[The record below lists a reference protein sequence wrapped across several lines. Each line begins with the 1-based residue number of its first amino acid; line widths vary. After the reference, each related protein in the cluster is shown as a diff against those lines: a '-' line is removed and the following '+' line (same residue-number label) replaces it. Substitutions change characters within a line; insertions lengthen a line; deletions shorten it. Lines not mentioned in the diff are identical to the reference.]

1 MQSRRQFVTKAA
13 ATGAAATI
21 SPMLLSQLASATG
34 VKAAGGV
41 TAFTD
46 GVASGEPTPN
56 SIVLWTRLAGA
67 GATNDVE
74 LIVSTDENFSK
85 TVAHATIKT
94 SNLVG
99 GSVKAQVAGLKAH
112 TQYYY
117 KFTTAGSISDTGRFR
132 TALPADSNAT
142 VKYAF
147 FSCMDFTHGYFNAF
161 KHMAEQDFDFVMMLG
176 DFIYAE
182 TYHTTAP
189 GDGTA
194 VRDDNIGS
202 PEPGYNEGRNVA
214 QTLADYRLKYSLY
227 RTDEHLKAVMAKFPV
242 IAIWDDHEVQNNY
255 AGGAGGDGGLPKNE
269 KYSVARRKA
278 GYQAWFEN
286 MPTYG
291 ARKGTTTMYRRLQY
305 GKTLDIIMMDQ
316 RQYRANQPCDD
327 AIVAACPTWDK
338 TRPFLGKEQMA
349 WVKKQLSASKANW
362 KVMGNELTM
371 MPTKV
376 LGGAFFGFDSW
387 QGYPKERTEL
397 LKYIDK
403 NKIKNVVWNTGDIH
417 TFIVGDVKLDGA
429 GTTAGG
435 KLGTGKST
443 GVEFVAGSITSSG
456 LGETDL
462 PAGTAGGKPVI
473 IKGHDANPNTPE
485 SIIKILRGINSWV
498 EDADFDHH
506 GYGSATV
513 SSSNYECELVRMATI
528 KALDDTTIAPNGIDA
543 DKKPKKSWK
552 WRIPSGA
559 KTTVGHR
566 LP

>member
-34 VKAAGGV
+34 VKAAGVATG
-41 TAFTD
+41 FTD

-67 GATNDVE
+67 GATNSVQ
-74 LIVSTDENFSK
+74 LIVSTDPGFSK
-85 TVAHATIKT
+85 TVAQSTIKT
-94 SNLVG
+94 SSLVG
-99 GSVKAQVAGLKAH
+99 GSVKAQVKGLKAH

-117 KFTTAGSISDTGRFR
+117 KFTTAGSISGTGRFR

-182 TYHTTAP
+182 TYHTVD
-189 GDGTA
+189 DGTA
-194 VRDDNIGS
+194 VRDDSIGS
-202 PEPGYNEGRNVA
+202 PEPGYNGDRKVA

-255 AGGAGGDGGLPKNE
+255 AGGGGINGGLPANE
-269 KYSVARRKA
+269 RYSVARRKA

-305 GKTLDIIMMDQ
+305 GKTLDVIMMDQ
-316 RQYRANQPCDD
+316 RQYRANQACDD
-327 AIVAACPTWDK
+327 AVVVACPTWDK
-338 TRPFLGKEQMA
+338 TRAFLGKEQMA

-376 LGGAFFGFDSW
+376 LGGSFFGFDSW
-387 QGYPKERTEL
+387 QGYPKERAEL
-397 LKYIDK
+397 LKHIDK

-429 GTTAGG
+429 GKTAGD

-443 GVEFVAGSITSSG
+443 GVEFVAGSVTSTC

-462 PAGTAGGKPVI
+462 PAGTLKGEPVI
-473 IKGHDANPNTPE
+473 IKGDDANPNTPE
-485 SIIKILRGINSWV
+485 SIIKILRGINTWV

-513 SSSNYECELVRMATI
+513 SSKNYECELVRMTTI
-528 KALDDTTIAPNGIDA
+528 KTPSTAV
-543 DKKPKKSWK
+543 KPKAAGKKSWK

-566 LP
+566 LT